1 MAYKSP
7 KVVMLEYI
15 PLRILME
22 IIAFTPYIIVILFA
36 KVIGSLMY
44 YFAPGVRKTALIN
57 LKQAFPN
64 KSFHERKIIAKRSMK
79 SMIMT
84 FAEFIKSSR
93 MSDEQI
99 LKRIKIEG
107 QDKFDEA
114 MNEKKRGIVAITGH
128 IGNWE
133 YIAFYFAIKGYN
145 PGVIFRPLDN
155 PKLDAYMRSWREKRG
170 MKCISRWGDLREI
183 FHVLNNNSPVA
194 FLCDQN
200 YLDGIFVD
208 FFGYPAATA
217 VGPVAIAMKTGSPM
231 AILYSLPDRYGH
243 HKIIVYDIMYI
254 EQKETKEE
262 TIKHNVQRY
271 TKKLEEIIS
280 KHPENWLWVHPRW
293 NTRPNGEPEIFY
305 KNNNYK

>member
-22 IIAFTPYIIVILFA
+22 IMAFMPYIIVVLFA
-36 KVIGSLMY
+36 KLIGTLMY
-44 YFAPGVRKTALIN
+44 YLVPSARKVALIN
-57 LKQAFPN
+57 LKQAFPE
-64 KSFHERKIIAKRSMK
+64 KSFHERKRIAKRSMK
-79 SMIMT
+79 SMMMT

-93 MSDEQI
+93 MSNEQI
-99 LKRIKIEG
+99 LKRIKIDG
-107 QDKFDEA
+107 Q
-114 MNEKKRGIVAITGH
+114 G
-128 IGNWE
+128 E

-183 FHVLNNNSPVA
+183 FYLLNNNSPVA

-208 FFGYPAATA
+208 FFGYPCATA

-243 HKIIVYDIMYI
+243 HKIIVHDIIYI
-254 EQKETKEE
+254 EEKETKEE
-262 TIKHNVQRY
+262 TIRHNVQRY

-280 KHPENWLWVHPRW
+280 KYPENWLWVHPRW

-305 KNNNYK
+305 KHNNYK

>member
-7 KVVMLEYI
+7 KVIMLEYI

-36 KVIGSLMY
+36 KLIGTLMY
-44 YFAPGVRKTALIN
+44 YLVPSTRKIALIN
-57 LKQAFPN
+57 LKQAFPE
-64 KSFHERKIIAKRSMK
+64 KSFKERKRIAKRSMK

-84 FAEFIKSSR
+84 FAEFIKSSK
-93 MSDEQI
+93 MSNEQI
-99 LKRIKIEG
+99 LKRIKMEG
-107 QDKFDEA
+107 IDMFDEA
-114 MNEKKRGIVAITGH
+114 IHKSNRGPAVITGH

-170 MKCISRWGDLREI
+170 MKCIPKKGNLRDI
-183 FHVLNNNSPVA
+183 FNLINDKKPIA

-200 YLDGIFVD
+200 YLDGVFVD

-217 VGPVAIAMKTGSPM
+217 VGPVALAMKTKSPM
-231 AILYSLPDRYGH
+231 IILYSLPDRYGH
-243 HKIIVYDIMYI
+243 HKIIVDDVLYI
-254 EQKETKEE
+254 EEKETKEE

-271 TKKLEEIIS
+271 TKKLEEIIR
-280 KHPENWLWVHPRW
+280 KYPENWLWVHPRW

-305 KNNNYK
+305 KNDNYR